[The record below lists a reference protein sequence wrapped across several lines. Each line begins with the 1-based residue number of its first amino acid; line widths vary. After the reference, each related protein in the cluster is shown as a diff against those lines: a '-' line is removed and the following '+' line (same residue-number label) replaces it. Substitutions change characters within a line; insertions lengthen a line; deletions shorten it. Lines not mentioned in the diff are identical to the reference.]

1 MDCVD
6 IPFDSVWCPVCS
18 RQIVP
23 KRIHLPAQPAPQ
35 PTPAP
40 PASPTAP
47 SKPTQQQDA
56 HPRLTRGKTGTIRPR
71 AAGLVHGT
79 GRVKPNGTIK
89 RSPTKDASA
98 TQDSKSDAA
107 PAPSRPAAP
116 VRQRTVIDPSPVPL
130 YCSDE
135 CRLMD
140 LQATHSALDINY
152 NPERCASPQHP
163 PVSKNT
169 LSDCQSVNDDSDC
182 SSGSSIESRSSMA
195 SPTATTTA
203 VHATPTK
210 GNSHEEAYQ
219 RLSAIYNFAP
229 LPPPLPFTPRATKP
243 VAPAPP
249 PRLEG
254 GVMMAA
260 RRIQAALCPEK
271 PKRTAWGLPVQNDA
285 EDDNK
290 PIPGW
295 TDGSQAWRAS
305 VYGLAPPRDLSTGDV
320 DEAAERAYGTY
331 VASPH
336 RSRGVH
342 STLGENKP
350 ATEAVPNRSA
360 SASSLPARVMDS
372 STEKM
377 YKQYS
382 ASFTRRSESRT
393 SLHHQSRGLSTSPTG
408 STRSAFAREVS
419 LVKPGAEGRLL
430 VPDVKMRR
438 TNSSMSSIGGASGYS
453 WSSAGATL
461 STVGSMAGKRRS
473 PLSRQNSDVSVDT
486 VETESEGD
494 ELEVTRAAVASVPA
508 PSARMP
514 PNTRSW
520 SYDSEAFTYPVMPR
534 RPKIEKRIEKQIVDG
549 VEQEVEVEV
558 EVYEPIKRL
567 FLFGG
572 ARN

>member
-23 KRIHLPAQPAPQ
+23 KRISLPVPQPAPA
-35 PTPAP
+35 PAA
-40 PASPTAP
+40 PASSP
-47 SKPTQQQDA
+47 SSNSKLSQQDA
-56 HPRLTRGKTGTIRPR
+56 PSRLARGKTGTIRPR

-89 RSPTKDASA
+89 RSPPKDATAPDA
-98 TQDSKSDAA
+98 TTA
-107 PAPSRPAAP
+107 PVRPAAP
-116 VRQRTVIDPSPVPL
+116 VRQRTIIDPSPVPL

-135 CRLMD
+135 CRLYD

-152 NPERCASPQHP
+152 HPERCASPQHP
-163 PVSKNT
+163 AANTVSD
-169 LSDCQSVNDDSDC
+169 SRPEADDSDC
-182 SSGSSIESRSSMA
+182 SSGSSYESRSSIA
-195 SPTATTTA
+195 SPTATTATA
-203 VHATPTK
+203 IASSHK
-210 GNSHEEAYQ
+210 GDKHQEAYH
-219 RLSAIYNFAP
+219 RLAAIYNFAP
-229 LPPPLPFTPRATKP
+229 LPPPLPFTPRPKKAEAPEP
-243 VAPAPP
+243 V
-249 PRLEG
+249 PRFDG

-260 RRIQAALCPEK
+260 RRIQAALCPDK
-271 PKRTAWGLPVQNDA
+271 PKRTAWGLPIPSNP
-285 EDDNK
+285 EEDNK

-305 VYGLAPPRDLSTGDV
+305 VYNYAPPRDMTRTDP
-320 DEAAERAYGTY
+320 DEAALRAYGTQ

-350 ATEAVPNRSA
+350 ATEALPNRS
-360 SASSLPARVMDS
+360 SSTSSLPARTMDP

-382 ASFTRRSESRT
+382 ASFTRRSESRST
-393 SLHHQSRGLSTSPTG
+393 MRQSRALSTSPTG
-408 STRSAFAREVS
+408 SARSALTREIS
-419 LVKPGAEGRLL
+419 LVAPGAEGRLL

-438 TNSSMSSIGGASGYS
+438 TNSSMSSIDGVVGSS
-453 WSSAGATL
+453 WSTTSGTYSAYD
-461 STVGSMAGKRRS
+461 SMAGRKRS
-473 PLSRQNSDVSVDT
+473 PLSRQNSDMSVDT
-486 VETESEGD
+486 AESQSDD
-494 ELEVTRAAVASVPA
+494 ELEMARAATGSFPAVAPK
-508 PSARMP
+508 MP
-514 PNTRSW
+514 TNTRSW
-520 SYDSEAFTYPVMPR
+520 SYDSEAFTYPIMPPK
-534 RPKIEKRIEKQIVDG
+534 PKIETRIERRVVNG
-549 VEQEVEVEV
+549 VEEDVEVKV

>member
-23 KRIHLPAQPAPQ
+23 KRISLPIPQPQ
-35 PTPAP
+35 PTPPA
-40 PASPTAP
+40 PASSP
-47 SKPTQQQDA
+47 SNQSKLPQQD
-56 HPRLTRGKTGTIRPR
+56 PPSRLTRGKTGTIRPR

-98 TQDSKSDAA
+98 AHPSKPEAT
-107 PAPSRPAAP
+107 PAP
-116 VRQRTVIDPSPVPL
+116 VRPTAPVRHRTIIDPSPVPL

-135 CRLMD
+135 CRLFD

-152 NPERCASPQHP
+152 HPERCASPPHP
-163 PVSKNT
+163 T
-169 LSDCQSVNDDSDC
+169 LSNSHPAADDSDS
-182 SSGSSIESRSSMA
+182 SSGSSYESRSSIA
-195 SPTATTTA
+195 SPTATNAT
-203 VHATPTK
+203 VHASSSK
-210 GNSHEEAYQ
+210 GDAHQDVYH
-219 RLSAIYNFAP
+219 RLAAIYNFAP
-229 LPPPLPFTPRATKP
+229 LPPPPPFVPRAKKADAPEP
-243 VAPAPP
+243 V

-271 PKRTAWGLPVQNDA
+271 PKQTAWGIPVHSDP
-285 EDDNK
+285 EVDNK

-305 VYGLAPPRDLSTGDV
+305 VYNYAPPRDFTRTDP
-320 DEAAERAYGTY
+320 DEAAARAYGSH

-336 RSRGVH
+336 RSHGVY
-342 STLGENKP
+342 STIGENKQSSEP
-350 ATEAVPNRSA
+350 SPNRS
-360 SASSLPARVMDS
+360 SSTSSLPSRVMDP

-382 ASFTRRSESRT
+382 ASFTRRSESR
-393 SLHHQSRGLSTSPTG
+393 SSQHQSRGLSTSPTG
-408 STRSAFAREVS
+408 SARSALTREVS
-419 LVKPGAEGRLL
+419 LVKPGAEGCLL

-438 TNSSMSSIGGASGYS
+438 TNSSMSSIEGV
-453 WSSAGATL
+453 
-461 STVGSMAGKRRS
+461 VGSQWSGRSGAYNTSGSAAGRKRS
-473 PLSRQNSDVSVDT
+473 PLSRQNSDMS
-486 VETESEGD
+486 VETAETQSDDD
-494 ELEVTRAAVASVPA
+494 ELEMARAVVASLPRA
-508 PSARMP
+508 SRRMP
-514 PNTRSW
+514 VNTRSW
-520 SYDSEAFTYPVMPR
+520 SYDSEAFTYPIMAPK
-534 RPKIEKRIEKQIVDG
+534 PKIETRIEKRVVDG
-549 VEQEVEVEV
+549 VEQEVEVQV

-572 ARN
+572 ARD